1 MPGTQL
7 VLHCGATEV
16 SREELATVEAPP
28 PTTTWFPIK
37 HSDVLDA
44 VLETVDQASFAV
56 EKMRLAVS
64 RHGAQ
69 FFGTL
74 DLRSP
79 IADGVSLA
87 VGVRNSINQTLPL
100 GFVAG
105 TRVFVCDNLAFR
117 AELIVKRKHTVN
129 GGIRFREAI
138 TRAVGE
144 LEAFRAV
151 EARRVER
158 MRTTQLTNTEAESL
172 ILRACYERR
181 IVSHRLVP
189 AVIRGWNTPG
199 HDDFRARTTW
209 SLYNAFT
216 GALADRARTN
226 PQKHAAVTMRLAA
239 LLTPSEN

>member
-1 MPGTQL
+1 MPGAQL
-7 VLHCGATEV
+7 VLHVGAREC
-16 SREELATVEAPP
+16 SREDLALVNAPP
-28 PTTTWFPIK
+28 PTRTWFPIK

-44 VLETVDQASFAV
+44 VLETVGQSGFAV
-56 EKMRLAVS
+56 EKMRSALS

-87 VGVRNSINQTLPL
+87 VGIRNSTNQTLPL

-117 AELIVKRKHTVN
+117 AELLVSRKHTAN
-129 GGIRFREAI
+129 GRERFREAI
-138 TRAVGE
+138 GRAVGE

-151 EARRVER
+151 EASRVQR
-158 MRTTQLTNTEAESL
+158 MRATQLADVEAESL
-172 ILRACYERR
+172 ILRAYERR
-181 IVSHRLVP
+181 IVSHRLLPDVL
-189 AVIRGWNTPG
+189 RGWREPG

-216 GALADRARTN
+216 GALADRARSN
-226 PQKHAAVTMRLAA
+226 PQQHAALTMRLAS

>member
-7 VLHCGATEV
+7 VLHCGAKEV

-28 PTTTWFPIK
+28 PTKTWFPIK

-44 VLETVDQASFAV
+44 VLETVDQTGFSV
-56 EKMRLAVS
+56 EKMRLALS
-64 RHGAQ
+64 RQGAQ

-117 AELIVKRKHTVN
+117 AELLVSRKHTAHGRV
-129 GGIRFREAI
+129 RFREAI
-138 TRAVGE
+138 GRAVGE

-151 EARRVER
+151 EARRVEL
-158 MRTTQLTNTEAESL
+158 MRTTEINDVAAESFM
-172 ILRACYERR
+172 LRA
-181 IVSHRLVP
+181 
-189 AVIRGWNTPG
+189 
-199 HDDFRARTTW
+199 
-209 SLYNAFT
+209 
-216 GALADRARTN
+216 
-226 PQKHAAVTMRLAA
+226 
-239 LLTPSEN
+239 

>member
-1 MPGTQL
+1 MPSTQL
-7 VLHCGATEV
+7 VLHCGATEI
-16 SREELATVEAPP
+16 SRAQLASVQAPP
-28 PTTTWFPIK
+28 NSATWFPIK

-44 VLETVDQASFAV
+44 VLETVDQSGFAV

-87 VGVRNSINQTLPL
+87 VGVRNSTNQTLPI

-117 AELIVKRKHTVN
+117 AELIVKKKHTVH
-129 GGIRFREAI
+129 GGVRFREAI

-151 EARRVER
+151 EARRIER
-158 MRTTQLTNTEAESL
+158 MRDTQLTNDQADAL
-172 ILRACYERR
+172 ILRACYQHR

-189 AVIRGWNTPG
+189 AVLKGWNAPG
-199 HDDFRARTTW
+199 HDDFRARTSW

-226 PQKHAAVTMRLAA
+226 PQKHAAATMRLAA
-239 LLTPSEN
+239 LLAPSEN

>member
-7 VLHCGATEV
+7 VLHCGAKEV

-28 PTTTWFPIK
+28 PTKTWFPIK

-44 VLETVDQASFAV
+44 VLETVDQTGFVV
-56 EKMRLAVS
+56 EKMRLALS
-64 RHGAQ
+64 RQGAQ

-74 DLRSP
+74 DLRCP

-87 VGVRNSINQTLPL
+87 VGIRNSINQTLPL

-117 AELIVKRKHTVN
+117 SELLVSRKHTAN
-129 GGIRFREAI
+129 GRVRFREAI
-138 TRAVGE
+138 AQAVQG
-144 LEAFRAV
+144 LDSFRTV
-151 EARRVER
+151 ESRRVELLR
-158 MRTTQLTNTEAESL
+158 AAALTDVEAESL
-172 ILRACYERR
+172 MLRAYERR
-181 IVSHRLVP
+181 IVSHRLLP
-189 AVIRGWNTPG
+189 DVIRGWREPG
-199 HDDFRARTTW
+199 HGDFQARTAW

-216 GALADRARTN
+216 GALADRARSN
-226 PQKHAAVTMRLAA
+226 PQQHAALTIRLAS

>member
-7 VLHCGATEV
+7 VLHCGAKEV

-28 PTTTWFPIK
+28 PTKTWFPIK

-44 VLETVDQASFAV
+44 VLETVDQTGFAV
-56 EKMRLAVS
+56 ENMRLALS
-64 RHGAQ
+64 RQGAQ

-117 AELIVKRKHTVN
+117 SELLVSRKHTVN
-129 GGIRFREAI
+129 GRVRFREAI
-138 TRAVGE
+138 AQAVQG
-144 LEAFRAV
+144 LETFRAV
-151 EARRVER
+151 ESRRVEL
-158 MRTTQLTNTEAESL
+158 MRAAALTDVEAESL
-172 ILRACYERR
+172 ILRAYERR
-181 IVSHRLVP
+181 IVSHRLLP
-189 AVIRGWNTPG
+189 DVIRGWREPG
-199 HDDFRARTTW
+199 HDDFQARTTW

-216 GALADRARTN
+216 GALADRARSN
-226 PQKHAAVTMRLAA
+226 PQQHAALTMRLAA